1 MKNKITTWVFG
12 TLFTLGVYLLI
23 YFFGLKEFDFGSFFG
38 EMTII
43 KLIAVIIGMVVITF
57 FIIFLIVLI
66 SFMLWELMRGI
77 FKIK

>member
-1 MKNKITTWVFG
+1 MKNKITIWVFG

-23 YFFGLKEFDFGSFFG
+23 YFIGFKEFDFGSFFG

-43 KLIAVIIGMVVITF
+43 MLIAVIIGMVVITF
-57 FIIFLIVLI
+57 FLIFLIVLI